1 MSLAERIFDWLKDV
15 PVPEKHMR
23 ILIHNVGLLAGVFS
37 KDKKRHGAE
46 AEAGTYEN
54 VADAMANM
62 VRDLEAAAPF
72 QMLSVLISGHTDD
85 RTRLIRH
92 RSFVDAL
99 CDCFKSTPGFDRE
112 RFVAA
117 CNPTTDDSY

>member
-1 MSLAERIFDWLKDV
+1 MSLAEQVFDWLKDS
-15 PVPEKHMR
+15 PEPEKHMR
-23 ILIHNVGLLAGVFS
+23 ILIHNVGVLAGVFS

-62 VRDLEAAAPF
+62 ERSLGAAAPF
-72 QMLSVLISGHTDD
+72 QMLSVLISGHTNE
-85 RTRLIRH
+85 RTRFIRH

-99 CDCFKSTPGFDRE
+99 CDCFKSTPGFDRK